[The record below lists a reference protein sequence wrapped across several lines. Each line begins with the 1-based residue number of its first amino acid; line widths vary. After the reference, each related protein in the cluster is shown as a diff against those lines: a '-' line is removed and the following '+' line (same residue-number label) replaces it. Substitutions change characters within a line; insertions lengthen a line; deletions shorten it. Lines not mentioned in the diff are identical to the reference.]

1 MFILLIV
8 LYHRAVIHHADHCF
22 DKLNVDEI
30 ELHLAI
36 DFNKICLFYKLTYW
50 VWFCG
55 NRKLTAEKAT
65 LYANLHES
73 PSHVLSTEP
82 YED

>member
-1 MFILLIV
+1 MLSFTSKLFTGEIGIICVLILRIV

-22 DKLNVDEI
+22 DKLNVAEI
-30 ELHLAI
+30 ELHHAV

-65 LYANLHES
+65 L
-73 PSHVLSTEP
+73 
-82 YED
+82 